1 MQIVKHVGIA
11 LIAASVAWGCTESN
25 TVNEKP
31 TPTRSA
37 PQQDKAETP
46 NQPDAAASPQNVAPS
61 TPDAASG
68 ELDAYGREPG
78 HAHYGHDHPRQD
90 QEQGNPMMQQQ
101 NSPVKTQQ
109 DAPAS
114 GELDKYGRA
123 PGDEHYGHDHP

>member
-1 MQIVKHVGIA
+1 MQIVKHFGIA

-37 PQQDKAETP
+37 PQVDKAETP
-46 NQPDAAASPQNVAPS
+46 SQPDAAVTPQEATPQA
-61 TPDAASG
+61 PDAASG

-90 QEQGNPMMQQQ
+90 QGQNNQTQQ
-101 NSPVKTQQ
+101 NSPIKQQ
-109 DAPAS
+109 QPATGEADA
-114 GELDKYGRA
+114 YGRM